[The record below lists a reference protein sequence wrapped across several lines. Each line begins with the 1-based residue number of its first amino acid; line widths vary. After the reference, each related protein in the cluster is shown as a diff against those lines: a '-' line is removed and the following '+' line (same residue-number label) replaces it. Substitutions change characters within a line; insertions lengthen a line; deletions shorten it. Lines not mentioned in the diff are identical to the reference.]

1 MRTPGCVLTDGGGT
15 WQVEG
20 LVLPRQVLRGKLR
33 PPGQATGPAG
43 SEAGSALDILE
54 PGVSSLKFISV
65 LEPWGQAGALS
76 GDRRVT
82 HQLRGPPCEQG
93 AGQAGQRSS
102 WGTQGPG
109 SLGLWLDSAC

>member
-1 MRTPGCVLTDGGGT
+1 MPGCVFSGSGGA

-20 LVLPRQVLRGKLR
+20 LVLPRRVLRGKPQ

-43 SEAGSALDILE
+43 SEAGRALDRLE
-54 PGVSSLKFISV
+54 SGVSSWKFTSV

-76 GDRRVT
+76 RDRRAT
-82 HQLRGPPCEQG
+82 HRPHGPPCEQG
-93 AGQAGQRSS
+93 AGQAGQCSM

-109 SLGLWLDSAC
+109 PHGLWLDSAR